1 MNRYLNGARLFVG
14 LFLLAAILFVFPA
27 ESCAAPADADAT
39 LQLRGRVLAVENLE
53 PDEELAG
60 FVTTEQLA
68 TVEIIAGKYKGEV
81 YTLLNYLTDHPY
93 FDIVLEPGDKVLL
106 RGETDAEGKLRT
118 VELEDRIRDT
128 YLYRLAG
135 LFILLLVLVG
145 RRKGFITVVTLG
157 ITVACVFGI
166 LLPLLLRGYAP
177 IPLAV
182 LVSAVVTFITLVAL
196 NGLQRKTFAALIGT
210 VGGVLVA
217 GLLAYF
223 AGSAAH
229 LTGFSS
235 EEAQMLQFMEL
246 GNIDVR
252 GLLFAGIIIGALGA
266 VMDVA
271 MSIAAASYEI
281 YLNAPAITMRQLI
294 QSALNVGTDM
304 MGTMANTLILAYAG
318 ASLPLMLLFL
328 GADTPLF
335 SIINRDLIA
344 TEVIRA
350 LAGSIGIITAVPLT
364 AVTSGLLRPAG
375 AKTPQEILQE
385 VQKEG

>member
-1 MNRYLNGARLFVG
+1 MNKRANRARLCVG
-14 LFLLAAILFVFPA
+14 LFLLPVILIL
-27 ESCAAPADADAT
+27 CAAGAGAAPDGTDEAI
-39 LQLRGRVLAVENLE
+39 QLRGRVLSVENLE
-53 PDEELAG
+53 PGEELAG

-68 TVEIIAGKYKGEV
+68 RVEITAGKYKGEI

-93 FDIVLEPGDKVLL
+93 FDIVLEPGDRVLL
-106 RGETDAEGKLRT
+106 RGEVDAAGRLRA
-118 VELEDRIRDT
+118 VELEDRIRDN
-128 YLYRLAG
+128 YLYLLGG
-135 LFILLLVLVG
+135 LFILLLVLIG
-145 RRKGFITVVTLG
+145 RRKGLITVVTLG

-223 AGSAAH
+223 AGTAAN

-246 GNIDVR
+246 GTIDVR

-271 MSIAAASYEI
+271 MSIAAASHEI
-281 YLNAPAITMRQLI
+281 SLNAPGISVRQLI
-294 QSALNVGTDM
+294 RSALNVGTDV
-304 MGTMANTLILAYAG
+304 MGTMANTLILAYVG

-328 GADTPLF
+328 GMDTPLL
-335 SIINRDLIA
+335 SIVNRDLVA

-350 LAGSIGIITAVPLT
+350 MAGSIGIIAAVPLT
-364 AVTSGLLRPAG
+364 AITSGLLRSA
-375 AKTPQEILQE
+375 AAETAQALNQEIK
-385 VQKEG
+385 KEG